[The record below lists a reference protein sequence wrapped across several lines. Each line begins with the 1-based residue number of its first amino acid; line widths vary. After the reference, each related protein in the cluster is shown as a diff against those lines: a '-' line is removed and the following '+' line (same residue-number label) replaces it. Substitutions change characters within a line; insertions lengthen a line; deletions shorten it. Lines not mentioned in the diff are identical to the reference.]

1 MSKDTVTMYKPKPDT
16 VRYVYGVDVFN
27 KKEFEVPKRLVS
39 LLKKFGYKIKNIK
52 STPKEDK

>member
-16 VRYVYGVDVFN
+16 VRYVYGVDVFE

-39 LLKKFGYKIKNIK
+39 LLKKFGYKVKHHK
-52 STPKEDK
+52 HSHKEDK